1 MSLAWLVTKNRH
13 LVEWRGKWKVNQYEK
28 SASSVYLQSEKKII
42 AYFKGCSLYRQC
54 LGLGMACYP
63 AVSAARLFPEP
74 ILNWQN
80 SVMTSSTLWFIH
92 FSQLIRTLRQRSS
105 QRSARSIYQEQ
116 LSKKRQADEQAARQ
130 MNKNVQALKW
140 VCAQVKGCHTHL
152 PESLRLYF
160 RPNHRLSGPIQKSSS
175 AQVILYNCVCTGTE
189 RKISSQVA

>member
-1 MSLAWLVTKNRH
+1 MQTQFIYRV
-13 LVEWRGKWKVNQYEK
+13 
-28 SASSVYLQSEKKII
+28 KKII

-54 LGLGMACYP
+54 LGLGMACYL

-74 ILNWQN
+74 ILNRQN

-92 FSQLIRTLRQRSS
+92 FSQLIRRLGQRSS
-105 QRSARSIYQEQ
+105 QRSARPIYQEQ

-152 PESLRLYF
+152 PESLGLYF
-160 RPNHRLSGPIQKSSS
+160 LPNHRLSGPIQRTHLLSNFVQLCLHWHREKNFFTGGIETSSIRNQPLEFFFFPR
-175 AQVILYNCVCTGTE
+175 A
-189 RKISSQVA
+189 